1 MLLQSPRPLL
11 MMPFEITWTDL
22 FSPEEHVLYLL
33 TSLLENFV
41 KAKKCEFVVDTVSF
55 LGFVFQGGRVM
66 ADQEKVRV
74 VEEWPVLW
82 KAVQCF
88 LGLPILFDLELQ

>member
-1 MLLQSPRPLL
+1 

-22 FSPEEHVLYLL
+22 FSPEEHVLHLL
-33 TSLLENFV
+33 TSLLENLV
-41 KAKKCEFVVDTVSF
+41 KAKKYEFVVDTVSF

-66 ADQEKVRV
+66 ADQEKVRA

-82 KAVQCF
+82 KAVQRF
-88 LGLPILFDLELQ
+88 LGLPILFDLEL